1 MIKTATVVGAFWGDE
16 GKGKFVDFMTRDLNA
31 DMAVRFSG
39 GSNAGHTIW
48 TDDGEKITF
57 RTLPTGS
64 IRPGTRSVLGAGM
77 VIDPDILVEEIA
89 MAKEINP
96 DFDLVIDKRAH
107 LVLDCH
113 RHADEGNERL
123 RTAQIGTTRSG
134 IGPTYADKASRIGF
148 RMEDLLRGIDE
159 VTLGMEEL
167 SRGKHG
173 LQKAIDKKRVL
184 KWMEILRPYIGDGAL
199 EANRAVDTYK
209 SVVFA
214 GAQGA
219 MLDIDYGTYPF
230 VTSTSCLPSGVGS
243 GAGVD
248 PRKVNQVIGVVKAY
262 TTRIGAGD
270 FPTEI
275 HDRAIAD
282 FIREEGNEYEH
293 GVYIE
298 RDRRIGW
305 IDPEALQLSAMVG
318 NYDYLAVTMLDV
330 IGKLDE
336 IVIPGVGIMPGWEQ
350 DISDIT
356 DHQDLPISLMH
367 YLFEIQRI
375 ANIPIGFIS
384 TGPRTDQVID
394 VRGVS
399 LC

>member
-1 MIKTATVVGAFWGDE
+1 MVVNG
-16 GKGKFVDFMTRDLNA
+16 V
-31 DMAVRFSG
+31 
-39 GSNAGHTIW
+39 I
-48 TDDGEKITF
+48 DDG
-57 RTLPTGS
+57 G
-64 IRPGTRSVLGAGM
+64 
-77 VIDPDILVEEIA
+77 
-89 MAKEINP
+89 
-96 DFDLVIDKRAH
+96 
-107 LVLDCH
+107 
-113 RHADEGNERL
+113 
-123 RTAQIGTTRSG
+123 
-134 IGPTYADKASRIGF
+134 
-148 RMEDLLRGIDE
+148 
-159 VTLGMEEL
+159 
-167 SRGKHG
+167 
-173 LQKAIDKKRVL
+173 
-184 KWMEILRPYIGDGAL
+184 
-199 EANRAVDTYK
+199 

-219 MLDIDYGTYPF
+219 LLDIDFGTYPF
-230 VTSTSCLPSGVGS
+230 VTSTSCLPAGVGS

-248 PRKVNQVIGVVKAY
+248 PRKVDQVIGVVKAY

-375 ANIPIGFIS
+375 ADIPIGFIS